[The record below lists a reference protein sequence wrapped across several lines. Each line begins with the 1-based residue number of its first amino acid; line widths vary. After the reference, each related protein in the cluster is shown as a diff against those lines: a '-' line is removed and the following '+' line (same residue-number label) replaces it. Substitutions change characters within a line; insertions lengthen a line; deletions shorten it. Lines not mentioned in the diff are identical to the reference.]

1 MVNKIDTDFFS
12 YAPLLWRLRMIIDTR
27 IEPLL
32 FEKGKD
38 ESGFLWS
45 IEKNGLKIY

>member
-1 MVNKIDTDFFS
+1 MD
-12 YAPLLWRLRMIIDTR
+12 IDTR

-38 ESGFLWS
+38 ESGFLAN
-45 IEKNGLKIY
+45 IEKEGLKSW